1 VIPKETAADEFAG
14 EANVPF
20 MCCNHQHDQGKKALV
35 HPNSIL
41 NKITLSLVSCYC
53 LHIRYELGVD

>member
-1 VIPKETAADEFAG
+1 VIPKETAADESAG

-20 MCCNHQHDQGKKALV
+20 MCCNHQRDQGKKALM

-41 NKITLSLVSCYC
+41 N
-53 LHIRYELGVD
+53 